1 MIFVLFFHK
10 QLINKK
16 TESVDFRYH
25 SMIKEY
31 KLSVPQALAG
41 ITLRQ
46 YQKYLKILDKWDKE
60 DEVYIKTKMLQI
72 FCGLEIEDTFKIPLN
87 NFDFAIDVINKC
99 FKEETPLVPR
109 FSMSATDEYGEE
121 TVVEFGFIP
130 KLDEMTFGEFIDL
143 DGYIS
148 DWDKMHKAMAVL
160 FRPVIFK
167 KNEFYRVMDYEGSH
181 KYSDVMLDMPVNV
194 AIGAMV
200 FFYRLGSKLPSYTLD
215 YLQQELKG
223 KGIPPQLKQT
233 LDKNGVGIN
242 QYLQSL
248 KKMQQRLTKLQ
259 SFQYT
264 PV

>member
-1 MIFVLFFHK
+1 
-10 QLINKK
+10 
-16 TESVDFRYH
+16 
-25 SMIKEY
+25 MIKEY
-31 KLSVPQALAG
+31 KLSIPQALAG

-46 YQKYLKILDKWDKE
+46 YQQYLKILDKWDKE

-167 KNEFYRVMDYEGSH
+167 KNEFYRIMDYEGSH
-181 KYSDVMLDMPVNV
+181 KYSDVMLDMPVSV

-200 FFYRLGSKLPSYTLD
+200 FFLSFREQITKLYSGLFTEGAEREGDSTTAQANFGKKWGWYQSIFTIAQEDAAKIDKATKLPVHTCLM
-215 YLQQELKG
+215 YLEYIK
-223 KGIPPQLKQT
+223 
-233 LDKNGVGIN
+233 DKTKIENALI
-242 QYLQSL
+242 
-248 KKMQQRLTKLQ
+248 KKAHRK
-259 SFQYT
+259 
-264 PV
+264 

>member
-1 MIFVLFFHK
+1 
-10 QLINKK
+10 
-16 TESVDFRYH
+16 
-25 SMIKEY
+25 MIKEY
-31 KLSVPQALAG
+31 KLSVPQTLAG

-72 FCGLEIEDTFKIPLN
+72 FCELEIEDTFKIPLN
-87 NFDFAIDVINKC
+87 NFDFAIDAINNC
-99 FKEETPLVPR
+99 FKEETPLIPR
-109 FSMSATDEYGEE
+109 FSMSATDEYGDE

-167 KNEFYRVMDYEGSH
+167 KNEFYRVMDYEGSQ

-200 FFYRLGSKLPSYTLD
+200 FFYRLGTQLSKATLN
-215 YLQQELKG
+215 YMEKAIQENSTNSALKMALE
-223 KGIPPQLKQT
+223 KS
-233 LDKNGVGIN
+233 GVGIS
-242 QYLQSL
+242 QFTHSL
-248 KKMQQRLTKLQ
+248 KEMSEDLTRLQ
-259 SFQYT
+259 PFRYT
-264 PV
+264 NA

>member
-181 KYSDVMLDMPVNV
+181 KYSDVMLDMPVSV

-223 KGIPPQLKQT
+223 KELPPQLKQT
-233 LDKNGVGIN
+233 LEKNGVGIN